1 VKNKRARFVEISK
14 LYPDTEY
21 EIYTSFVYDEKT
33 LKEHVEHGGVLDP
46 DHDGEGERIGPLVV
60 TTASA
65 LLQCGSCGSTLN
77 WGLEECSFCQ
87 GSDVGLHAWNK

>member
-1 VKNKRARFVEISK
+1 MKNKRARFVEISK

-46 DHDGEGERIGPLVV
+46 DHDGEGDGD
-60 TTASA
+60 T
-65 LLQCGSCGSTLN
+65 
-77 WGLEECSFCQ
+77 
-87 GSDVGLHAWNK
+87 D